1 MKFINIRELS
11 TGTSLLKPR
20 PVCVRLSAPSGVF
33 GGRAVIVR
41 NPVRGNGAELR
52 VGETPLA
59 AGFVARLDAAE
70 DPNGKR
76 LLPETRLR

>member
-1 MKFINIRELS
+1 
-11 TGTSLLKPR
+11 
-20 PVCVRLSAPSGVF
+20 VF